1 MLDIKCYLC
10 GTELISNNVYF
21 FACHQ
26 CPIYNYC
33 GNKNYSFVISFHN
46 DRASFVDI
54 AFVDIKLRIIY
65 YNEYL
70 SNNEDKIEIRKVP
83 VQETLDSDIVTS
95 FYMKIPNLLDI
106 PPEVLKNKIKT
117 WATFS

>member
-10 GTELISNNVYF
+10 GRKLKSNNVYF

-54 AFVDIKLRIIY
+54 AFVDIKLRMIY
-65 YNEYL
+65 YSLLPNK
-70 SNNEDKIEIRKVP
+70 NKIEIRKVP
-83 VQETLDSDIVTS
+83 VQETFNSDIVTS